1 MSLTPHDI
9 NSSQFKSI
17 QTDQQTIRTNL
28 THLDTIIANKTITS
42 TTSDDDSFC
51 LEEFATKKKSLQ
63 YETIGPLDTIDIEF
77 KPSERNLIIK
87 QFIPSAVPKQI
98 HYNK

>member
-1 MSLTPHDI
+1 MSLNPHDI

-28 THLDTIIANKTITS
+28 THLDTITS
-42 TTSDDDSFC
+42 TTSDDDSIC